1 MTWERTGARYLNLNI
16 NKNFIDRRKGN
27 DNDGKWNSNS
37 YYYLCE
43 RGKMLL
49 KWKLKYED
57 KYSKEF

>member
-16 NKNFIDRRKGN
+16 NKNIIDRRKGN
-27 DNDGKWNSNS
+27 DNDGKWNS
-37 YYYLCE
+37 YYYFCE

>member
-16 NKNFIDRRKGN
+16 NKNIIDRRKGN
-27 DNDGKWNSNS
+27 DNDGKWNS
-37 YYYLCE
+37 YYLCE